1 MHEHLNEIYLNNSIR
16 SYLITVAVI
25 AVVFLIKRYIG
36 HYLASFIFHIFR
48 KQWKQVDEASYKKLV
63 AHPLGL
69 FLAVFITIATLDK
82 LRFPSVIEFEIY
94 HITFKQALRTIGT
107 GIIIITFFSFLIKT
121 TDFAGLVLK
130 HRYIDDERRA
140 HNQLVLF
147 FKDFIKLLL
156 GIIAVIVLLKY
167 CFGYEVKS
175 LVTGLSIVGAAIALA
190 LKENLENLIASF
202 IIFFDKPFTT
212 GDLVKV
218 NDITGTIEKIGL
230 RTTRIRSEEKTYI
243 SVPNSQMADS
253 ILDNLSERSQRRAIL
268 KLELDP
274 SAKHDTIQDLLK
286 GLKEIVSREDIQNS
300 SVFVTDI
307 TPTSIIVT
315 TTFYTG
321 PVPADSFNALKQQV
335 YMQAFQL
342 LERMDVKTSG
352 KSTNVNI
359 VQSPVQPP
367 PSKLF

>member
-1 MHEHLNEIYLNNSIR
+1 MRDFLNKIILDNSIQ
-16 SYLITVAVI
+16 SYLITAVI
-25 AVVFLIKRYIG
+25 IGVVFLVKRTIG
-36 HYLASFIFHIFR
+36 HYLATFIFRIFKKR
-48 KQWKQVDEASYKKLV
+48 WKQVDIASYKNLV

-69 FLAVFITIATLDK
+69 FLAIFITIAVLDK
-82 LRFPSVIEFEIY
+82 LKFPTILEFEIY
-94 HITFKQALRTIGT
+94 HITFKEAMRTIGT
-107 GIIIITFFSFLIKT
+107 GIIIITFFSFLIKA

-130 HRYIDDERRA
+130 DRYMDDEQRA
-140 HNQLVLF
+140 HNQLIFF

-156 GIIAVIVLLKY
+156 GIVAIIMLLKY
-167 CFGYEVKS
+167 CFNYEVKS

-212 GDLVKV
+212 GDTVKV

-274 SAKHDTIQDLLK
+274 AAKHSTLQEVLT
-286 GLKEIVSREDIQNS
+286 GLKQIVNRDDLQDT

-321 PVPADSFNALKQQV
+321 PIPMDSFSELRQQIFL
-335 YMQAFQL
+335 QAYQL
-342 LERMDVKTSG
+342 LERLDVKTSG
-352 KSTNVNI
+352 KATNVNI
-359 VQSPVQPP
+359 VHGAAPP
-367 PSKLF
+367 PAKIF